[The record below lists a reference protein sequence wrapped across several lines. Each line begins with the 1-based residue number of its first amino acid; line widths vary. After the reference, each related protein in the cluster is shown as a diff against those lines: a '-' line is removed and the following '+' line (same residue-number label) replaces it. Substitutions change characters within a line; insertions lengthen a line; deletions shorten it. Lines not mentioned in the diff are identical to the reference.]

1 MKSLSTTIGTESNI
15 QREQDSEHQHFI
27 SSSSLQNMNNK
38 NKAFLPSYIEIK
50 PLSLNR
56 RQRRT
61 QEKLSQIISLKKSNN
76 KTLISPL
83 SVFKRKRKERIQ
95 REEIFYTGETPI
107 RSNILLEKQPLQA
120 ILDSG
125 SSLNIINEVL

>member
-1 MKSLSTTIGTESNI
+1 M
-15 QREQDSEHQHFI
+15 
-27 SSSSLQNMNNK
+27 
-38 NKAFLPSYIEIK
+38 
-50 PLSLNR
+50 
-56 RQRRT
+56 
-61 QEKLSQIISLKKSNN
+61 KKSNN
-76 KTLISPL
+76 KCLLSPL

-125 SSLNIINEVL
+125 SSLNIINEVLWKRLKSQNPSLIHHEDSTIIEGLSQQEKE